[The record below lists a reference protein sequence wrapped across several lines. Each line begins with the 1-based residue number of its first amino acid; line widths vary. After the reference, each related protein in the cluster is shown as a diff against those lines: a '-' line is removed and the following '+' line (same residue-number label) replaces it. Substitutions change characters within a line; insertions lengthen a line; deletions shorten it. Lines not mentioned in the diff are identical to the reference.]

1 MRESMLHS
9 APDSWLEVIDSDSPL
24 LLIAPHGGRAE
35 PRTRSMLNPK
45 VNDLHTADITRT
57 LAMRLGAAALINVG
71 MDRNRLDCNRL
82 SQIIEQAPWLLEMI
96 ADRVSAIVARHGR
109 ATVLLVHGWN
119 IIEPRLDFGLGLRN
133 FGGELRPPGSAC
145 VSACD
150 DFINGPLS
158 DLAERLRGHNIK
170 PTYGM
175 RYPGGGLQNLL
186 QAFSSRHRESPVA
199 ALRKI
204 SETSNNGVVD
214 AAQLELSVAL
224 RMPGELRAR
233 CEDAIVASF
242 SSNGTA
248 TCTNAPIVVNRAPR
262 PRIAKP
268 EIGAAATVAAPGRV
282 GIEFFD
288 ADARIGAMASFD
300 VGGAGMGARIM
311 LLFGERR
318 AALFTAEGRPTRSE
332 SSVTHGPLSLTRD
345 GDSIVLSFRGPA
357 VIVPDATA
365 YLSIERALASGR
377 LDGAMEVQVRFEIE
391 PGGADG
397 DFNFDRILSSSA
409 DASTAPSSSAAFGR
423 ISGTVCADG
432 NAASVTGFARSGMS
446 FTGLGPQKFVSRR
459 MVWACF
465 EGVGAPRALE
475 ARRVESDG
483 APPSESA
490 RMLRGDGWSAC
501 ELRELSIDTSSVE
514 EPPERI
520 SASMVHPDGSI
531 VAFEGGVECFI
542 PLSRPGPEQSRIYT
556 SLGFASFR
564 SGAHRGA
571 GMFEYSRR
579 AESVMTGGDD
589 GDDSDAD

>member
-1 MRESMLHS
+1 MLHS
-9 APDSWLEVIDSDSPL
+9 APDSWLEAIDSDSPL

-35 PRTRSMLNPK
+35 PRTRSILNPK

-57 LAMRLGAAALINVG
+57 LAIRLGAGALINVG

-82 SQIIEQAPWLLEMI
+82 SQIIEHAPWLLEMI
-96 ADRVSAIVARHGR
+96 AERVSAIVARHGR

-119 IIEPRLDFGLGLRN
+119 IIEPRVDLGLGLRN

-145 VSACD
+145 VSASD
-150 DFINGPLS
+150 DFINGPLT
-158 DLAERLRGHNIK
+158 DLTERLRGHGIK

-186 QAFSSRHRESPVA
+186 QAFSSRHRKSPVA
-199 ALRKI
+199 ALRNI
-204 SETSNNGVVD
+204 SETSSSGVVD

-233 CEDAIVASF
+233 CEDAIAATF
-242 SSNGTA
+242 SSNGDA
-248 TCTNAPIVVNRAPR
+248 TRASTTPIVVNREPR

-288 ADARIGAMASFD
+288 PEARIGAMASFD

-311 LLFGERR
+311 LLFDERR

-332 SSVTHGPLSLTRD
+332 SSVVHGPLSLTRD

-377 LDGAMEVQVRFEIE
+377 LDGAMEVRVCFEIE

-397 DFNFDRILSSSA
+397 EFNFDRILSASA
-409 DASTAPSSSAAFGR
+409 DASSAPSSSAAFGR

-432 NAASVTGFARSGMS
+432 AA
-446 FTGLGPQKFVSRR
+446 
-459 MVWACF
+459 
-465 EGVGAPRALE
+465 
-475 ARRVESDG
+475 
-483 APPSESA
+483 
-490 RMLRGDGWSAC
+490 
-501 ELRELSIDTSSVE
+501 
-514 EPPERI
+514 
-520 SASMVHPDGSI
+520 
-531 VAFEGGVECFI
+531 
-542 PLSRPGPEQSRIYT
+542 
-556 SLGFASFR
+556 
-564 SGAHRGA
+564 
-571 GMFEYSRR
+571 
-579 AESVMTGGDD
+579 
-589 GDDSDAD
+589 